1 MAKKKSSKK
10 QSAKSTKKS
19 SSKSSSGAKKIA
31 TKKTAAKKPVARAKA
46 APAKTASAKAKKPAR
61 KIAAKS
67 AARTASRPKPATRR
81 PHGKTMSTLGG
92 EAYETETPVR
102 GRGLGAASAGQ
113 SGDIQGISRAE
124 EVDSESVEELTEE
137 GQDFEAEVVSGVE
150 SALDPDEGEVHTHE
164 VPEDDVPEEYQN
176 PDK

>member
-1 MAKKKSSKK
+1 MSKKKSSNK
-10 QSAKSTKKS
+10 QSAQSTKNSSSRS
-19 SSKSSSGAKKIA
+19 SSK
-31 TKKTAAKKPVARAKA
+31 AKKPASKKSVARAKA
-46 APAKTASAKAKKPAR
+46 APVKTKKSASSKKPAR
-61 KIAAKS
+61 KIAAKP
-67 AARTASRPKPATRR
+67 AVRTSSRPKPATRR
-81 PHGKTMSTLGG
+81 PHGKTLSTLGG

-102 GRGLGAASAGQ
+102 RRGLGAGSAGQ

-124 EVDSESVEELTEE
+124 DVDSESVEELTEE

-150 SALDPDEGEVHTHE
+150 NALDPDEGEVHTHE

>member
-10 QSAKSTKKS
+10 QSAKSTKSSRS
-19 SSKSSSGAKKIA
+19 SSKAKKPA
-31 TKKTAAKKPVARAKA
+31 TKKTVARAKA
-46 APAKTASAKAKKPAR
+46 APAKARKPAK

-67 AARTASRPKPATRR
+67 GARTASRPKPATRR
-81 PHGKTMSTLGG
+81 PHGKTLSTLGG
-92 EAYETETPVR
+92 EAYETETPLR

-124 EVDSESVEELTEE
+124 DVDSESVEELTEE

-150 SALDPDEGEVHTHE
+150 NALDPDEGEVHTHE

>member
-10 QSAKSTKKS
+10 SSSAKNSLKTKKLE
-19 SSKSSSGAKKIA
+19 KKKPA
-31 TKKTAAKKPVARAKA
+31 TKKAAARPKAAAAK
-46 APAKTASAKAKKPAR
+46 TKKRAR
-61 KIAAKS
+61 KFAAKP

-81 PHGKTMSTLGG
+81 THGKTMSTLGG
-92 EAYETETPVR
+92 EAYEAETPLR
-102 GRGLGAASAGQ
+102 GRGLGAASGGQ
-113 SGDIQGISRAE
+113 SGDIQGVSRAE
-124 EVDSESVEELTEE
+124 DVDSESVEELTEE

-150 SALDPDEGEVHTHE
+150 NALDPDEGEVHTHE